1 MWLAVIIGVCL
12 AVEVLTYLTGGEIS
26 MNKKNEKSEAEQES
40 PVKCQ
45 ASRNLAA

>member
-26 MNKKNEKSEAEQES
+26 MNKNNENLEAEQER
-40 PVKCQ
+40 PVECH

>member
-1 MWLAVIIGVCL
+1 MWLAIIIGVCL

-40 PVKCQ
+40 PVECQ

>member
-26 MNKKNEKSEAEQES
+26 MNKKNAESEVKQER
-40 PVKCQ
+40 PVECQ
-45 ASRNLAA
+45 ASRNIAA